1 MKKEFKDRYIV
12 TVEDREFDIELTP
25 RDKDYLIEF
34 NGSKYEVAVDQ
45 LASDKFLFKVN
56 DGSTE
61 VNISRNGR
69 GLEIF
74 IDGKVLNVRV
84 EPYNLAELRKKA
96 ASSADGFGDK
106 IIRAPMP
113 GMVLSTMVMPGDKV
127 AKGKTLLI
135 IEAMKMENMIK
146 APYDGIVREIF
157 VTAGQAV
164 DKSDNLVELE

>member
-1 MKKEFKDRYIV
+1 MRKEFKDRYIV
-12 TVEDREFDIELTP
+12 TVEDHEFDIELTP
-25 RDKDYLIEF
+25 RDKDFLIEF
-34 NGSKYEVAVDQ
+34 NGAGYEVAVDQ
-45 LASDKFLFKVN
+45 LATDKFLFKVN

-61 VNISRNGR
+61 ISISRNGR
-69 GLEIF
+69 GLEVF

-96 ASSADGFGDK
+96 GSSADDPGDK
-106 IIRAPMP
+106 IVKAPMP
-113 GMVLSTMVMPGDKV
+113 GMVLSTIVKSGDKV

-146 APYDGIVREIF
+146 APYDGIIREIF